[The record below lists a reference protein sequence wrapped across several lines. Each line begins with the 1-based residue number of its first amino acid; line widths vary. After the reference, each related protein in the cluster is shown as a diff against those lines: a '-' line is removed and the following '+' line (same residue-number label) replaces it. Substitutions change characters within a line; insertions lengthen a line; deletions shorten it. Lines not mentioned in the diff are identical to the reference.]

1 MMDWSFALSKNFL
14 FLYSLFSFTV
24 TNCLLFV
31 SPTKCH
37 EHESRALLQFKER
50 FVINKSSSYN
60 PFSYPKMASWNATS
74 DCCSWDGIE
83 CDEHTNLVINI
94 DLSSSHI
101 YGTMDANSTLFR
113 LKHLQSLDLADNH
126 FNYSQIPSRIGE
138 LSQLRYLNLSRTY
151 FSGEIPQQV
160 SHLSKL
166 LSLDLSGAFVSLL
179 PVNLLSLKIST
190 LRSLIQNSTDL
201 EVFRVNYVTIS
212 SSVPHTFT
220 NLTSLQQVS
229 LYHCE
234 LYGEFPPGIF
244 HLPNL
249 RYLNLGK
256 NQNLIG
262 KFPDFHSSAQITT
275 LELDSTSFYGTLPAS
290 IGNLNSLNWLS
301 IAYSNFS
308 GSVPSFRNLTQLTF
322 VDIAGNKFKG
332 DISSFLQNLTKLST
346 LRIGFNEF
354 TTETIS
360 WICKLS
366 GINDLRLEF
375 VNIDHEIPFCFT
387 NLTQLSILSL
397 YQNNLSGQIPT
408 WIMNLTNLA
417 SMNLGENNLRGEIPN
432 SLFELENLETVSVMS
447 NLLEGELELNK
458 FLKLKVLVL
467 VELCFNK
474 LSLISGKNPSN
485 ASLSKIQGLGL
496 GLSNLSEFPHFIRDL
511 TELLYIY
518 MPYNNVSSFPS
529 WMWRKT
535 SLRSLIVSHNSLIGK
550 IDPQIC
556 NLNSLMLLDLSFNNL
571 SGTVP
576 SCLGSSSKLLQILV
590 LKGNNLTGPFPETY
604 TKTSDLRMIDLSN
617 NNLQGQLPRALLNIR
632 MLEYIDV
639 SYNQINDSFP
649 CWLGTLPE
657 LKVVALHHNHLFGS
671 IGCPASCTFPK
682 LHIIDLSHNQ
692 LSGSLPS
699 KTIQNWKSM
708 EASNESQLQYQYI
721 TVFDYQMLA
730 RFSVLK
736 YGSYRYSFALC
747 NKGTTLVYEN
757 LQEFYNLIVINLS
770 SNKFSGEI
778 PNVIGDLT
786 GLVLLNLSNNMLSGN
801 IPSSLGKL
809 SNLETLDVSLNTLSG
824 KIPLQ
829 LQELTFLSHFNV
841 SFNNLSGPIP
851 QNMQFATFPDSSF
864 EGNQELCVNP
874 SVNKCEEDGGLP
886 FVPPST
892 SDDDINSGIF
902 IELDWKVVL
911 IGYGG
916 GLLVGLAL
924 GSSFNREI
932 FAWLKRVCFVEW
944 EPINL

>member
-1 MMDWSFALSKNFL
+1 MDWSFALSKYSL
-14 FLYSLFSFTV
+14 FLYSLFSFTA

-31 SPTKCH
+31 APTKCH
-37 EHESRALLQFKER
+37 EHESRALLQFKES
-50 FVINKSSSYN
+50 FVISKSSSYN
-60 PFSYPKMASWNATS
+60 LFSYPKMASWNAAI

-83 CDEHTNLVINI
+83 CDEHTNHVINI

-138 LSQLRYLNLSRTY
+138 LSQLRYLNLSQTY

-160 SHLSKL
+160 SRLSKL
-166 LSLDLSGAFVSLL
+166 LSLDLCGASDSLV

-190 LRSLIQNSTDL
+190 LRSLIQNSTNL

-234 LYGEFPPGIF
+234 LHGQFLPGIF

-249 RYLNLGK
+249 RYLNLGN
-256 NQNLIG
+256 NQNLTG
-262 KFPDFHSSAQITT
+262 TFPDFRSSAQITT

-290 IGNLNSLNWLS
+290 IGNLNSLNCLS
-301 IAYSNFS
+301 ISYSNFS
-308 GSVPSFRNLTQLTF
+308 GSIPSSFRNLTQLTF
-322 VDIAGNKFKG
+322 LDIGGNKFRG
-332 DISSFLQNLTKLST
+332 DLSSFLLNVTKLRT
-346 LRIGFNEF
+346 LRVGFNEF

-366 GINDLRLEF
+366 GLNDLRLEF
-375 VNIDHEIPFCFT
+375 VNIGHEIPFCFT

-397 YQNNLSGQIPT
+397 YQNNLSGPIPS

-417 SMNLGENNLRGEIPN
+417 SLDLGKNNLRGEIPI
-432 SLFELENLETVSVMS
+432 SLFELENLETVSVIS
-447 NLLEGELELNK
+447 NLLKGELELDK
-458 FLKLKVLVL
+458 FLKLKRLVL

-496 GLSNLSEFPHFIRDL
+496 GLSNLSEFPLFIRDL
-511 TELLYIY
+511 AELSHIY

-529 WMWRKT
+529 WIWRKT
-535 SLRSLIVSHNSLIGK
+535 SLRSLIVSYNSLIGK

-556 NLNSLMLLDLSFNNL
+556 NLNSLVLLDLSFNSL
-571 SGTVP
+571 SGRVP

-590 LKGNNLTGPFPETY
+590 LNGNKLTGSFPETY

-639 SYNQINDSFP
+639 SHNQINDSFP

-657 LKVVALHHNHLFGS
+657 LKVVALHHNHLYGS
-671 IGCPASCTFPK
+671 IGCPTSCTFTK

-708 EASNESQLQYQYI
+708 EASNENQLQYEYY
-721 TVFDYQMLA
+721 TVFDYHMLA
-730 RFSVLK
+730 RFSSLK
-736 YGSYRYSFALC
+736 DGSYGYSFALC
-747 NKGTTLVYEN
+747 NKGTTLVYEK

-770 SNKFSGEI
+770 GNKFSGEI
-778 PNVIGDLT
+778 PNVIGNLT

-809 SNLETLDVSLNTLSG
+809 SNLETLDLSLNALSG

-851 QNMQFATFPDSSF
+851 QNMQFATFQDSSF

-874 SVNKCEEDGGLP
+874 SINKCEEDGELP

-902 IELDWKVVL
+902 IEFDWKVVL

-924 GSSFNREI
+924 GSSFNRQI
-932 FAWLKRVCFVEW
+932 LAWLKRVC
-944 EPINL
+944 

>member
-1 MMDWSFALSKNFL
+1 MDWTFAGSKYFL
-14 FLYSLFSFTV
+14 FLYSLFSFAA
-24 TNCLLFV
+24 TNCLLSV
-31 SPTKCH
+31 PPTKCH
-37 EHESRALLQFKER
+37 EHESRALLQFKKS
-50 FVINKSSSYN
+50 FVISKSSYN
-60 PFSYPKMASWNATS
+60 PFSYPKMASWNATT

-83 CDEHTNLVINI
+83 CDEHTNHVISI

-101 YGTMDANSTLFR
+101 YGTMDANSTLFH

-138 LSQLRYLNLSRTY
+138 LSQLRYLNLSQTY

-166 LSLDLSGAFVSLL
+166 LSLDLCGAFDSLV

-190 LRSLIQNSTDL
+190 LRSLIQNSTNL

-220 NLTSLQQVS
+220 NLTYLEQVS

-249 RYLNLGK
+249 RYLNLGN
-256 NQNLIG
+256 NQNLTG
-262 KFPDFHSSAQITT
+262 KFPDFHTSAQITT
-275 LELDSTSFYGTLPAS
+275 LELDSTSFYGTLPAF

-301 IAYSNFS
+301 ISYSNFS
-308 GSVPSFRNLTQLTF
+308 GSIPSSFRNLTQLTF
-322 VDIAGNKFKG
+322 LDIGGNKFKG
-332 DISSFLQNLTKLST
+332 DLSSFLLNLNKLRT
-346 LRIGFNEF
+346 LRVGFNEF

-366 GINDLRLEF
+366 GMNDLRLEF
-375 VNIDHEIPFCFT
+375 VNIGLEIPFCFT

-397 YQNNLSGQIPT
+397 YHCNLSRQIPS

-417 SMNLGENNLRGEIPN
+417 SLDLGRNNLRGEIPN
-432 SLFELENLETVSVMS
+432 SLFKLENLETLSLIS
-447 NLLEGELELNK
+447 NLLEGELEMDK
-458 FLKLKVLVL
+458 FLKLRRLVL

-485 ASLSKIQGLGL
+485 ASFSQIQGLGL
-496 GLSNLSEFPHFIRDL
+496 GLSNLNEFPHFLRDL
-511 TELLYIY
+511 AELSYIY

-529 WMWRKT
+529 WMWRKS
-535 SLRSLIVSHNSLIGK
+535 SLRSLIVSHNSLTGK

-556 NLNSLMLLDLSFNNL
+556 NLKSLMLLDLSFNNL

-576 SCLGSSSKLLQILV
+576 SCLGSSSQLLQILV
-590 LKGNNLTGPFPETY
+590 LKGNKLTGPFPGTY

-617 NNLQGQLPRALLNIR
+617 NKLQGQLPRALLNIR

-639 SYNQINDSFP
+639 SHNQINDSFP

-657 LKVVALHHNHLFGS
+657 LKVVALHHNHLSGS
-671 IGCPASCTFPK
+671 IGCPAACTFPK
-682 LHIIDLSHNQ
+682 LHIIYLSHNQ

-708 EASNESQLQYQYI
+708 EASNESQLQYQYYSAY
-721 TVFDYQMLA
+721 DYHMLA
-730 RFSVLK
+730 SFSVLK
-736 YGSYRYSFALC
+736 DGSYRYSFSLC
-747 NKGTTLVYEN
+747 NKGRTLVYEK
-757 LQEFYNLIVINLS
+757 LQEFYNLIVIDLS

-809 SNLETLDVSLNTLSG
+809 SNLETLDLSVNTLSG

-841 SFNNLSGPIP
+841 SFNNLSGHIP
-851 QNMQFATFPDSSF
+851 QNMQFATFQDSSF

-892 SDDDINSGIF
+892 SDDDQDSGIF
-902 IELDWKVVL
+902 IEFDWKVVL

-924 GSSFNREI
+924 GNSFNSEI
-932 FAWLKRVCFVEW
+932 FAWLKRICRVG
-944 EPINL
+944 N

>member
-1 MMDWSFALSKNFL
+1 MDSSFARSKYFL
-14 FLYSLFSFTV
+14 FLYSLFSFTA

-31 SPTKCH
+31 PPTKCH
-37 EHESRALLQFKER
+37 EHESRALLQFKKS
-50 FVINKSSSYN
+50 FVISKSSYN
-60 PFSYPKMASWNATS
+60 PFSYPKMASWNATT

-83 CDEHTNLVINI
+83 CDEHTNHVISI

-101 YGTMDANSTLFR
+101 YGTMDANSTLFH

-138 LSQLRYLNLSRTY
+138 LSQLRYLNLSQTY

-166 LSLDLSGAFVSLL
+166 LSLDLCGAFDSLV

-190 LRSLIQNSTDL
+190 LRSLIQNSTNL

-212 SSVPHTFT
+212 SYVPHTFT
-220 NLTSLQQVS
+220 NLTYLQQVS

-249 RYLNLGK
+249 RYINLGN
-256 NQNLIG
+256 NQNLTG
-262 KFPDFHSSAQITT
+262 KFPDFHTSAQITT
-275 LELDSTSFYGTLPAS
+275 SELDSTSFYGTLPAS
-290 IGNLNSLNWLS
+290 IGNLNSLNWFS
-301 IAYSNFS
+301 ISYSNFS
-308 GSVPSFRNLTQLTF
+308 GSIPSSFRNLTQLTF
-322 VDIAGNKFKG
+322 LDVGGNKFKG
-332 DISSFLQNLTKLST
+332 DLSSFLLNLTKLRT
-346 LRIGFNEF
+346 LRVGFNEF

-360 WICKLS
+360 RICKLS

-375 VNIDHEIPFCFT
+375 VNIGQEIPFCFT
-387 NLTQLSILSL
+387 NFTQLSILSL
-397 YQNNLSGQIPT
+397 YHCNLSGQIPS

-417 SMNLGENNLRGEIPN
+417 SVDLGGNNLRGEIPN
-432 SLFELENLETVSVMS
+432 SLFKLENLESLSVIS
-447 NLLEGELELNK
+447 NLLEGEFELDK
-458 FLKLKVLVL
+458 FLKLKRLVF
-467 VELCFNK
+467 VGLCFNK

-485 ASLSKIQGLGL
+485 ASLSQIQGLGL
-496 GLSNLSEFPHFIRDL
+496 GLSNLNEFPHFLRDL
-511 TELLYIY
+511 AELSYIY
-518 MPYNNVSSFPS
+518 MAYNNVSSFPS
-529 WMWRKT
+529 WMWRKS
-535 SLRSLIVSHNSLIGK
+535 SLRSLTVSHNSLIGK

-556 NLNSLMLLDLSFNNL
+556 NLKSLMLLDLSFNNL
-571 SGTVP
+571 SGTLP
-576 SCLGSSSKLLQILV
+576 LCSGSSSQLLQILV
-590 LKGNNLTGPFPETY
+590 LKGNKLTGPFPETY

-639 SYNQINDSFP
+639 SHNQINDSFP

-657 LKVVALHHNHLFGS
+657 LKVVALHHNHLSGS
-671 IGCPASCTFPK
+671 IGCPAACTFPK

-708 EASNESQLQYQYI
+708 EASNESQLQYQYYSAY
-721 TVFDYQMLA
+721 DYHMLA
-730 RFSVLK
+730 SFSVLK
-736 YGSYRYSFALC
+736 DGSYKYSFALC
-747 NKGTTLVYEN
+747 NKGRTLVYEK
-757 LQEFYNLIVINLS
+757 LQEFYNLIVIDLS

-809 SNLETLDVSLNTLSG
+809 SNLETLDLSLNTLSG

-829 LQELTFLSHFNV
+829 LQELTFLSNFNV
-841 SFNNLSGPIP
+841 SFNNLSGHIP
-851 QNMQFATFPDSSF
+851 QNMQFATFQDSSF

-892 SDDDINSGIF
+892 SDDDQDSGIF
-902 IELDWKVVL
+902 IEFDWKVVL

-924 GSSFNREI
+924 GNSFNHEI
-932 FAWLKRVCFVEW
+932 FAWLKRICRVG
-944 EPINL
+944 N